1 MLTNILLVI
10 VVLLL
15 AFIPRRMGLMTED
28 TKKFIIKALVAGA
41 VIVALYLVVSP
52 YQNCMRGY
60 SRSDVETT
68 ELRTEELC
76 REETNW

>member
-1 MLTNILLVI
+1 VLTNILLVI

-15 AFIPRRMGLMTED
+15 AFIPRRMGMTED
-28 TKKFIIKALVAGA
+28 TKQFITKALVAGV
-41 VIVALYLVVSP
+41 VIVALYFVASP
-52 YQNCMRGY
+52 YRNCMRGY

-68 ELRTEELC
+68 ELGTEEIC